1 MNLNAALNLVPLA
14 AKQLARHRVRTVLT
28 VAGIAAGMF
37 LYGLVESMQRA
48 VARSTAVQA
57 SDVTLVVYRE
67 NRYCPSTS
75 RLPVYYEDE
84 IRRIPGVREVIPIQI
99 TVNNCGASLDIVTFR
114 GVPPRQ
120 LARYAPEIR
129 LVEGS
134 LEEWE
139 RTGDGA
145 IIGQYF
151 ARRRGLK
158 PGDAFEA
165 AGVRVRISGVLVSPN
180 LQDNDVAYVHLP
192 FLQQASRRGLGEVTQ
207 FNVRVEDSSQLD
219 AVAASIDAH
228 FASAEAPTHTQPEKA
243 FFAQAAREL
252 IELTGFTRW
261 IGLGAVVAV
270 LGLVGNAVLLVVRT
284 RIRENAVLQTLGYP
298 DGAIAWLV
306 LLEGVLLGAVG
317 GLAGAGGAAAF
328 LAASR
333 ITFGNEGQVM
343 SVLPDGGLFAS
354 SLLLALTLGGLA
366 AAYPAWIAARRPIV
380 ESLRT

>member
-1 MNLNAALNLVPLA
+1 MKIAAALNLIPLA
-14 AKQLARHRVRTVLT
+14 VKQLVRHRVRTLLT
-28 VAGIAAGMF
+28 VVGIGTGMF
-37 LYGLVESMQRA
+37 LYALVESMQTA
-48 VARSTAVQA
+48 VSRSTALEA

-75 RLPVYYEDE
+75 RLPIYYEDE
-84 IRRIPGVREVIPIQI
+84 IRQIPGVREVIPVQI

-129 LVEGS
+129 IIAGS
-134 LEEWE
+134 LDEWE
-139 RTGDGA
+139 RVGDGA
-145 IIGQYF
+145 LIGENF
-151 ARRRGLK
+151 ARRRGLA
-158 PGDAFEA
+158 PGDAFAA
-165 AGVRVRISGVLVSPN
+165 AGVRVRIAGVLTSPN
-180 LQDNDVAYVHLP
+180 LQDNDVAYVHLD

-207 FNVRVEDSSQLD
+207 FNVRVEDPAQLD
-219 AVAASIDAH
+219 AVAAAIDAR
-228 FASAEAPTHTQPEKA
+228 FASAEEPTHTQAEKA

-261 IGLGAVVAV
+261 IGLGAVIAV

-306 LLEGVLLGAVG
+306 MLEGALLGLAG
-317 GLAGAGGAAAF
+317 GMLGAGGAMGF
-328 LAASR
+328 LAAAR

-343 SVLPDGGLFAS
+343 SVTPDPALFVS
-354 SLLLALTLGGLA
+354 GLLLALVLGGLA
-366 AAYPAWIAARRPIV
+366 SAYPAWMAARRPIV
-380 ESLRT
+380 ESLRS

>member
-1 MNLNAALNLVPLA
+1 MNLKAALNPVPLA

-37 LYGLVESMQRA
+37 LYALVESMQRA
-48 VARSTAVQA
+48 VARSVAVQA

-75 RLPVYYEDE
+75 RLPAYYEDD
-84 IRRIPGVREVIPIQI
+84 IRRIPGVREVIPVQI

-120 LARYAPEIR
+120 FARFAPEIK
-129 LVEGS
+129 LVAGS

-219 AVAASIDAH
+219 AVAAAIDAR

-270 LGLVGNAVLLVVRT
+270 LGLVGNAVLLIVRT

-343 SVLPDGGLFAS
+343 SVLPDGGLFVS
-354 SLLLALTLGGLA
+354 GLLLALALGGLA
-366 AAYPAWIAARRPIV
+366 AAYPAWIAARRPII

>member
-1 MNLNAALNLVPLA
+1 MTPKAAVNLIPLA
-14 AKQLARHRVRTVLT
+14 AKQLLRHRVRTLLT
-28 VAGIAAGMF
+28 VMGIAAGMF
-37 LYGLVESMQRA
+37 LYALVESMQ
-48 VARSTAVQA
+48 TAVSRTTSIQA

-75 RLPVYYEDE
+75 RLPLYYEDE

-120 LARYAPEIR
+120 LARFAPEIQ
-129 LVEGS
+129 VIEGS
-134 LEEWE
+134 REDWE
-139 RTGDGA
+139 RTDDGA
-145 IIGQYF
+145 LIGENF
-151 ARRRGLK
+151 AARRGLK

-165 AGVRVRISGVLVSPN
+165 AGVRVTIAGILTSPN
-180 LQDNDVAYVHLP
+180 LQDKDVAYVHLP

-207 FNVRVEDSSQLD
+207 FNVRVEDPAHLD
-219 AVAASIDAH
+219 EVAAAIDAT
-228 FASAEAPTHTQPEKA
+228 FKSAEEPTHTQPEKA

-270 LGLVGNAVLLVVRT
+270 LGLVANAVLLVVRT

-298 DGAIAWLV
+298 DSAIAWLV
-306 LLEGVLLGAVG
+306 LLEGLLLGFAG
-317 GLAGAGGAAAF
+317 GLIGAGGAMGF

-333 ITFGNEGQVM
+333 ISFGNEGQVM
-343 SVLPDGGLFAS
+343 SITPDPGLFLS
-354 SLLLALTLGGLA
+354 GLVLALLLGGLA
-366 AAYPAWIAARRPIV
+366 STYPAWMAARRPIV
-380 ESLRT
+380 ESLRN